1 MRALRIDHLHAHFGT
16 NPAAVAAIARAWGGP
31 PFSFTAHGPDEF
43 DGPIALSLGR
53 KIEGSSFV
61 TAISSFGRSQL
72 MRWCDPTQ
80 WGKINVI
87 RCGLHRDYLDQPV
100 QPIAR
105 ESDELVCVARLSAQK
120 GLPLLIA
127 ACDRLRREDERFLV
141 TIVGDGELRDV
152 IKNDIDRRGL
162 GDCIHLVGTRS
173 SGRSGNPFGARAFVL
188 PSFAEGLPVV
198 IMEALAMAR
207 PVITTAIAGIPGLVD
222 SECGWVV
229 PAGDEQALAEA
240 MKAAL
245 HASTDE
251 LAAKG
256 KIGRERV
263 RLMHD
268 ATRNAS
274 MLVEAIARAVAIP
287 AGS

>member
-1 MRALRIDHLHAHFGT
+1 MA
-16 NPAAVAAIARAWGGP
+16 
-31 PFSFTAHGPDEF
+31 
-43 DGPIALSLGR
+43 
-53 KIEGSSFV
+53 
-61 TAISSFGRSQL
+61 AISSFGRSQL
-72 MRWCDPTQ
+72 MRWSDPSQ

-87 RCGLHRDYLDQPV
+87 RCGLDRDYLDQPV

-127 ACDRLRREDERFLV
+127 ACDRLRREDERFTV

-152 IKNDIDRRGL
+152 IEADIDRRQL
-162 GDCIHLVGTRS
+162 GDCIHLAGTRS
-173 SGRSGNPFGARAFVL
+173 SAEIREFLLAARAFVL
-188 PSFAEGLPVV
+188 PSLAEGLPVV

-207 PVITTAIAGIPGLVD
+207 PVITTAVAGIPELVD

-229 PAGDEQALAEA
+229 PAGDEQALAAA

-251 LAAKG
+251 LGSKG
-256 KIGRERV
+256 SVGRERV
-263 RLMHD
+263 RELHD

-274 MLVEAIARAVAIP
+274 MLAEAIAGAATIP
-287 AGS
+287 AGA